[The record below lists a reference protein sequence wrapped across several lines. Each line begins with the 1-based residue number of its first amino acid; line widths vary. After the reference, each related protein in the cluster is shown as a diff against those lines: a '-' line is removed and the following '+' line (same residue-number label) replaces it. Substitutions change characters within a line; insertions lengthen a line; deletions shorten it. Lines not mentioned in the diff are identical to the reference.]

1 MTTVR
6 EAVYMVLDELKL
18 VSDDA
23 HFTEEHVI
31 FLLKK
36 FRAYVLKAE
45 KERNKL
51 MDAALSSGTGLTG
64 LDSSE
69 EDYQNIT
76 LEMQA
81 VAAVP
86 GFPSKG
92 KYLKSFQKVPKL
104 MGIGTVKV
112 YAADFF
118 SSEIQLVSAEGF
130 KYPSTSAYTQKIVY
144 AAVGPDQYLYIR
156 SDNPQFLY
164 LQNVNMRAVF
174 DDLDAVADVNGVDIL
189 DTEFPISDSLFG
201 LVLQYT
207 VRELAGVQYKPADII
222 NNARD
227 DFGSMAVK
235 EQ

>member
-6 EAVYMVLDELKL
+6 EAVYMVLDELKM

-51 MDAALSSGTGLTG
+51 MDAALNSGTGLLG
-64 LDSSE
+64 IDAAD
-69 EDYQNIT
+69 EDYQSVS

-81 VAAVP
+81 VEAVP

-92 KYLKSFQKVPKL
+92 KYLKSYTTVPKL
-104 MGIGTVKV
+104 MGIGNVKV

-118 SSEIQLVSAEGF
+118 SSEIQLVSMEGF
-130 KYPSTSAYTQKIVY
+130 KYSGNSPYMQKIVY
-144 AAVGPDQYLYIR
+144 AAIGPDEHLYIK
-156 SDNPQFLY
+156 SQNPQILY
-164 LQNVNMRAVF
+164 LQNVNVHAVF
-174 DDLDAVADVNGVDIL
+174 DDLNAVAENNGVDIL
-189 DTEFPISDSLFG
+189 DMEFPISEALFG

-207 VRELAGVQYKPADII
+207 VRELAGVQYKPADVI
-222 NNARD
+222 NNAKD
-227 DFGSMAVK
+227 DFGSMTVK
-235 EQ
+235 E